1 MPVIVVGNEKN
12 FAALR
17 SRLFTGRVSNTTV
30 HEVTTAIEAANPH
43 VDLAALEP
51 GTVLTVPDLPK
62 VSVRGDLSFDEMTRQ
77 ALAAVLETA
86 ATTLEQLESTA
97 RTREVEDTAE
107 RKRLAK
113 ALTAKELPAAGR
125 ADKAVAAALKAA
137 EDGIAVENAA
147 AKDRLA
153 ALDKVQAEWGGEL
166 EVLKKLLPG

>member
-62 VSVRGDLSFDEMTRQ
+62 VSVRGDLSFDETTRQ
-77 ALAAVLETA
+77 ALGGVLETA
-86 ATTLEQLESTA
+86 ATTLEQLEAAA

-107 RKRLAK
+107 RKQLAK
-113 ALTAKELPAAGR
+113 ALAAKELPASAR
-125 ADKAVAAALKAA
+125 KDKAIATLLREA
-137 EDGIAVENAA
+137 EDGVVAENAA

-153 ALDKVQAEWGGEL
+153 ALDEAQAEWGREL
-166 EVLKKLLPG
+166 EALRKLLPG